1 MSPQTPDRHEARR
14 EQILGVCLQCFAAK
28 GFHQTS
34 MRDICAALEMSPGAL
49 YRYFDS
55 KEAIIAAMI
64 DADRATMEKIFAA
77 IPFDTPFPRLVDQ
90 LVTLTLESFIDDS
103 EIALFSQ
110 INAEGTVNPKIG
122 EALKI
127 HYGVMTDRMELLIR
141 RAQERGEIDPD
152 IKPRDA
158 AVFMMAT
165 FDGLYPRSA
174 FDPSVNWRKMTRV
187 FTGLMLKALGSS
199 EPIEKGGKP

>member
-1 MSPQTPDRHEARR
+1 MPRQSPDRHEARR
-14 EQILGVCLQCFAAK
+14 EQILGVCQQCFAAK

-55 KEAIIAAMI
+55 KESIIAAMI
-64 DADRATMEKIFAA
+64 DADRAKMEKIFAA
-77 IPFDTPFPRLVDQ
+77 IPFETPFPKLVDQ
-90 LVTLTLESFIDDS
+90 LVTSTLESFVND
-103 EIALFSQ
+103 EPIALFNQ
-110 INAEGTVNPKIG
+110 INAEGTVNPKIA

-141 RAQERGEIDPD
+141 RAQERKEIDPD
-152 IKPRDA
+152 VKPRDA

-165 FDGLYPRSA
+165 FDGLCPRSA
-174 FDPSVNWRKMTRV
+174 FDPSVNWRKMARV
-187 FTGLMLKALGSS
+187 FTNLMLKALGSVNPKS
-199 EPIEKGGKP
+199 SGGKP

>member
-1 MSPQTPDRHEARR
+1 MPRQTPDRHEARR
-14 EQILGVCLQCFAAK
+14 EQILGVCMQCFAAK

-55 KEAIIAAMI
+55 KESIIAAMI
-64 DADRATMEKIFAA
+64 DADRAKMEKIFAA
-77 IPFDTPFPRLVDQ
+77 IPSDTPFPRMVDQ
-90 LVTLTLESFIDDS
+90 FVTVTLESFTDDS
-103 EIALFSQ
+103 EFALFNQ
-110 INAEGTVNPKIG
+110 VIAEGTVNPKVA

-127 HYGVMTDRMELLIR
+127 HYGVMTDRLELLIR
-141 RAQERGEIDPD
+141 RAQEREEIDPE

-165 FDGLYPRSA
+165 FDGLCPRSA

-187 FTGLMLKALGSS
+187 FTGLILKALGSVD
-199 EPIEKGGKP
+199 PKAKGGKP

>member
-1 MSPQTPDRHEARR
+1 MSRQTPDRHEARR

-64 DADRATMEKIFAA
+64 DADRAKMEKIFAA
-77 IPFDTPFPRLVDQ
+77 IPFETPFPRLVDQ

-103 EIALFSQ
+103 QIALFNQ
-110 INAEGTVNPKIG
+110 INAEGTVNPKIA

-127 HYGVMTDRMELLIR
+127 HYGVMTDRLELLIR
-141 RAQERGEIDPD
+141 RAQERREIDPD

-165 FDGLYPRSA
+165 FDGLCPRSA
-174 FDPSVNWRKMTRV
+174 FDPSVNWRKMPRV
-187 FTGLMLKALGSS
+187 FTGLMLKALGSVDTKA
-199 EPIEKGGKP
+199 KGGKP